1 MYCYKM
7 FPKRITK
14 INEMFEIYFTKI
26 KHYTLRVEYSLQE
39 YQNRT
44 IEWNLKRLRRYLFIS
59 FRSCFVIF
67 YLWTMMFWS
76 DCSIPGIHYLFSK
89 VPVDS
94 SKLLFVF
101 YSILIFLLELMSLD
115 MICSLKSYKFDMNL
129 ALKALI
135 EYDHSEDEFLSPKTL
150 DSIFKKYLKLSLFS
164 EILYHSVHLF
174 LLGIYL
180 FIIGDS
186 ILNFL
191 SKKINF
197 IEIFFVIIFNHPLY
211 KESVFVAGQLCFD
224 LLGFAY
230 TGHFFLRKFKNF
242 VQVFREN
249 QQSIINRN
257 LVLKKY
263 CREYLKQSFEI
274 ALMNRTARDCFFI
287 IEMVSKVTIVF
298 AMLFF
303 EDQSKINIYS
313 LTVMLVIVFFF
324 LINAT
329 LLARVSSFESLN
341 LSYYRSMLTWQ
352 NRNRFRSF
360 VQKSRFHYDLGSI
373 NEIRRNFFT
382 QTISTNPIGFD
393 CGRIFHVTKLKYIEL
408 QFMNCVLLLLFY
420 KRFLLWN
427 HLWPLASLDV
437 LHSIADRTL
446 RIEFFDPREYQKR
459 FQSVVLVLNENIF
472 NSRLFSKQ
480 LNLTSKIS
488 YSIEND

>member
-1 MYCYKM
+1 MRRPGVEPGSTAWKAAIIAVIPPTLLILAVLLDFNKEYLYQSLQLAYTNQSRRECFFIIETMAKCAIIFVMLFCHGQREMNLYSYTVVWMIAILCLLNGLLLAKISSFHLLNEHLFSLM
-7 FPKRITK
+7 ISWQCRFQFQRSRKPSFHHKLYRYFPPINEIKRNFFIQSVAKNPIGFTCGRYFRITK
-14 INEMFEIYFTKI
+14 LKYIE
-26 KHYTLRVEYSLQE
+26 LQ
-39 YQNRT
+39 
-44 IEWNLKRLRRYLFIS
+44 
-59 FRSCFVIF
+59 
-67 YLWTMMFWS
+67 
-76 DCSIPGIHYLFSK
+76 
-89 VPVDS
+89 
-94 SKLLFVF
+94 
-101 YSILIFLLELMSLD
+101 LM
-115 MICSLKSYKFDMNL
+115 N
-129 ALKALI
+129 
-135 EYDHSEDEFLSPKTL
+135 
-150 DSIFKKYLKLSLFS
+150 
-164 EILYHSVHLF
+164 
-174 LLGIYL
+174 
-180 FIIGDS
+180 
-186 ILNFL
+186 
-191 SKKINF
+191 
-197 IEIFFVIIFNHPLY
+197 
-211 KESVFVAGQLCFD
+211 ESVFVAGQLCFD

-420 KRFLLWN
+420 KRFLL
-427 HLWPLASLDV
+427 
-437 LHSIADRTL
+437 
-446 RIEFFDPREYQKR
+446 
-459 FQSVVLVLNENIF
+459 
-472 NSRLFSKQ
+472 
-480 LNLTSKIS
+480 
-488 YSIEND
+488 